1 MGTYCFVSMQN
12 DYLTNKYSF
21 FYINFFSQIKVYV
34 TLYNEQFG
42 D

>member
-12 DYLTNKYSF
+12 DYLSKRYSF
-21 FYINFFSQIKVYV
+21 FYINFFSQVKVYV
-34 TLYNEQFG
+34 TFYNDKFE